1 MENIGFKPVPIQSD
15 MRKIEQSVQKQ
26 MQMIQKKKGVSAEDT
41 EAKDVIDKD
50 ALYNTNGTGTG
61 TGTEAGDTSNSFL
74 GKTIDDSRDI
84 PEDDAKPRRA
94 KRAGNKI
101 GAVSKQK

>member
-15 MRKIEQSVQKQ
+15 MRKIEMSVQKQ
-26 MQMIQKKKGVSAEDT
+26 MAMIQKKKGVSAVDT

-50 ALYNTNGTGTG
+50 ALYNTGGTAPGTDAG
-61 TGTEAGDTSNSFL
+61 GDTSNSFL

-94 KRAGNKI
+94 KKAGNKV